1 MLLQCAIVVTLF
13 SEKNRILA
21 TTRTIAIRSKK
32 KKKKM
37 MKAAVMTN
45 LRTIEFQEKKI
56 PTDIGSDKVLIKMK
70 HVGICG
76 SDLHYYEYGRIGSFI
91 VKEPIILGHE
101 CAGEVVKIGK
111 DVTHV
116 KVGDMVALEPGYT
129 CGKCEYCKNG
139 EYNLCAAVV
148 FMATPPHDGAL
159 AEYVCYPA
167 EMTFKLSDTM
177 DTIDGALIEPL
188 SVGFHAANQANAT
201 IGQSALILGCGP
213 IGLVTLLAI
222 KARGI
227 TEIYVTDLIQSRLDL
242 ANKLGASGTILS
254 GLTDL
259 HQEMMKRTNG
269 KSVDLVFETAGSVF
283 TTQQTVNLV
292 KRGGTIVLI
301 GMVPDSNVQFDFCE
315 LIFKEVTIK
324 TVFRYRHVYPKAIQ
338 AVSSGLV
345 DPKPLITHR
354 FKFDQTKEAF
364 DFCLEN
370 KSSVVK
376 VMIEF

>member
-1 MLLQCAIVVTLF
+1 M
-13 SEKNRILA
+13 R
-21 TTRTIAIRSKK
+21 
-32 KKKKM
+32 
-37 MKAAVMTN
+37 
-45 LRTIEFQEKKI
+45 
-56 PTDIGSDKVLIKMK
+56 

-76 SDLHYYEYGRIGSFI
+76 SDLHYYEYGRIGGLM

-111 DVTHV
+111 DVTNV
-116 KVGDMVALEPGYT
+116 KIGDLVALEPGYA
-129 CGKCEYCKNG
+129 CGKCEYCKKG
-139 EYNLCAAVV
+139 EYNLCAAIV
-148 FMATPPHDGAL
+148 FMATPPHNGAL

-167 EMTFKLSDTM
+167 DMAFKLPDSM
-177 DTIDGALIEPL
+177 DTVDGALIEPL

-213 IGLVTLLAI
+213 IGLATLLAI

-227 TEIYVTDLIQSRLDL
+227 TEIYVADLIQSRLDL
-242 ANKLGASGTILS
+242 ATKLGASGTILS
-254 GLTDL
+254 GLADL
-259 HQEMMKRTNG
+259 QEEVMKRTREKG
-269 KSVDLVFETAGSVF
+269 VDLVFETAGSVF

-315 LIFKEVTIK
+315 LIFKEITIK

-338 AVSSGLV
+338 AVASGLI
-345 DPKPLITHR
+345 DPKPLVSHR
-354 FKFDQTKEAF
+354 FKFYQTKEAF

-370 KSSVVK
+370 KSTVVK
-376 VMIEF
+376 VMIDF